1 MRVAALLFLGGFLLT
16 LGGCAS
22 SQQPADPNKVSSIPW
37 ARPEKWENGSP
48 LGSMLPGSNGGY

>member
-1 MRVAALLFLGGFLLT
+1 MRAAALLLLGGFLLT
-16 LGGCAS
+16 LGGCA

-37 ARPEKWENGSP
+37 ARPERWENGSP